1 MGVTRGVIEAGN
13 AILVTMIV
21 FFLLALLVVSL
32 LLDASV
38 HPRRRRLRR
47 VSGLG
52 VHVLAVTCAFGL
64 FLAIAGNS
72 VVAAV
77 LATGMVAVLSI
88 ASNAKHRM
96 LGEPLV
102 FSDLALL
109 AAVVR
114 HPRFYF
120 TAVSVRQRWLA
131 GAAAVAA
138 VLVLISQVSWSARA
152 HFVGIGLAAAAATGL
167 LLVLRSQLRG
177 GAMRIPALED
187 DLLHYGLISTLLT
200 YWRRWRETADPP
212 AAVPINVNES
222 HHPAPP
228 EVIVV
233 IQCESFADPVAI
245 TGDPRHGLP
254 GLAAARAAAWRQGD
268 LAVSGFGAYT
278 MRTEYGVL
286 FGRSEPALGF
296 RRYDPFLSA
305 HGETSHALSAR
316 LGGAG
321 YRCAF
326 VHPHDMRFYGRDR
339 LMPASGF
346 DRVIGLEAFASAPPQ
361 GGRYIDDRTLGAM
374 LGDLVAGSAG
384 RTFVYAVTMENHG
397 PWHGEDGAAGELDAY
412 LRHVRSSDAMLT
424 DLTARL
430 AADGRPAL
438 LVFFGDHR
446 PSIPGVSMPGADR
459 HTPYVM
465 LRFGPGGAPI
475 GTGERA
481 DLTPAELHHA
491 VLACVSAPAA

>member
-1 MGVTRGVIEAGN
+1 VGATHGVIEAGN
-13 AILVTMIV
+13 AILVTTIV
-21 FFLLALLVVSL
+21 FFLLASLVVTL
-32 LLDASV
+32 LLDARV
-38 HPRRRRLRR
+38 HPRRVRLRR
-47 VSGLG
+47 MSGVA
-52 VHVLAVTCAFGL
+52 VHVLMVTGVFGL

-77 LATGMVAVLSI
+77 LATGMVAVLAV

-120 TAVSVRQRWLA
+120 TAVSLRQRWLA
-131 GAAAVAA
+131 GVAALAAA
-138 VLVLISQVSWSARA
+138 LVLISQVSWSAPA
-152 HFVGIGLAAAAATGL
+152 HLTGGVLAGGAGIGLL
-167 LLVLRSQLRG
+167 FCLRSRWLVE
-177 GAMRIPALED
+177 AMRAPALEP
-187 DLLHYGLISTLLT
+187 DLRDYGLITTLLT
-200 YWRRWRETADPP
+200 YWLRWRETADPP
-212 AAVPINVNES
+212 AAVPIQVNRS
-222 HHPAPP
+222 HHAPP

-245 TGDPRHGLP
+245 TGDARHALP
-254 GLAAARAAAWRQGD
+254 GLAAARAHAWRQGD

-286 FGRSEPALGF
+286 FGRSEAALGF

-321 YRCAF
+321 YRCTF

-346 DRVIGLEAFASAPPQ
+346 DQVIGLEAFASAPPQ
-361 GGRYIDDRTLGAM
+361 GGRYIDDRTLGTM
-374 LGDLVAGSAG
+374 LGDLVAGTAG
-384 RTFVYAVTMENHG
+384 PTFVYAVTMENHG
-397 PWHGEDGAAGELDAY
+397 PWHGEDGAAGELDSY
-412 LRHVRSSDAMLT
+412 LKHVRSSDAMLT

-465 LRFGPGGAPI
+465 LRFGPGGTPI
-475 GTGERA
+475 GTGERV
-481 DLTPAELHHA
+481 DVTPADLHHA